1 MVAVQIRYGETFYVI
16 GEFWEIVERL
26 KAHRAYFRFRA
37 RRWRWP
43 ETRAALEL
51 TMQPFEVLDV
61 TFSQAQA
68 LQLQYDLAHITP
80 TQAWLKVQRG
90 LAEASV
96 EWWQTTKLKDAANSR
111 QLKQFETHRDRLAT
125 ALDALDLPAADLT
138 RDQIVAM
145 QQTRR
150 LLEKYEPR
158 LLKWLGDRAKIRRRE
173 ALLDRFEREL
183 GLTRAN
189 LLEIETAG
197 SAARQALYEEVAGLE
212 WQPAEISELKAAAR
226 LLATQARQAAR
237 RHPAPT
243 TTR

>member
-16 GEFWEIVERL
+16 GEFWEIVDRL

-43 ETRAALEL
+43 ETLATLE
-51 TMQPFEVLDV
+51 TVMQPFEVRDV

-68 LQLQYDLAHITP
+68 LQFQYDLAHIAP
-80 TQAWLKVQRG
+80 TQTWLKVQRG
-90 LAEASV
+90 MAEASV
-96 EWWQTTKLKDAANSR
+96 EWWQTTRLKDSANAR
-111 QLKQFETHRDRLAT
+111 QLKQFETHRHRVTT
-125 ALDALDLPAADLT
+125 ALTALDLPPADLS
-138 RDQIVAM
+138 REQIVAM

-150 LLEKYEPR
+150 VLETYEPR
-158 LLKWLGDRAKIRRRE
+158 LLKWLSERAKVRRRE
-173 ALLDRFEREL
+173 TLLDRFEREM

-189 LLEIETAG
+189 LVEIETAG

-226 LLATQARQAAR
+226 LLVAHARKEALNISR
-237 RHPAPT
+237 RPPT
-243 TTR
+243 R